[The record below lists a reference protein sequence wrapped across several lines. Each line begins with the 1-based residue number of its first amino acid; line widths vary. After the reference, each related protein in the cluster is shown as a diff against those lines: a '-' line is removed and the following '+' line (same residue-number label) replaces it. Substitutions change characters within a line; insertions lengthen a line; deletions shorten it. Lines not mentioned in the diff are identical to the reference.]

1 MGQVVARVPA
11 GGGGGEPVGPD
22 DEAERQE
29 LMAQRDADDPGWR
42 ERFQPGSLGSRE
54 ARHLASALAELVDRE
69 LRGHPAVFL
78 RPHTFALASRAV
90 RTLVDLHQALGMK
103 HPSDKEG

>member
-1 MGQVVARVPA
+1 VS
-11 GGGGGEPVGPD
+11 PD

-42 ERFQPGSLGSRE
+42 ERFQPGSFGSRE
-54 ARHLASALAELVDRE
+54 ARHLTSALADLVDRE

-78 RPHTFALASRAV
+78 RPDTFALASRAI
-90 RTLVDLHQALGMK
+90 RTLGDLHQAIGMK
-103 HPSDKEG
+103 HPSDEEA